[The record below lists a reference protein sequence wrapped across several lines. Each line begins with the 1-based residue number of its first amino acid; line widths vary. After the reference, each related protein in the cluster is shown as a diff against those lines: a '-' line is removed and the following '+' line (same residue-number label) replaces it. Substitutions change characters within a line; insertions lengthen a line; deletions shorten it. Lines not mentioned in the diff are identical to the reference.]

1 MRPDSEQRPVGPGHL
16 LALGVNGIV
25 GVGIF
30 FAPADLAARAPGAG
44 TAIFAATALV
54 LMPVALAFATLG
66 RRFDEDGGP
75 VVFARAAFGPL
86 PAFVVGWIAYVS
98 AIASSAAVIVGL
110 TTAVGPVV
118 GLDGEAGQRAAATI
132 LAALLALL
140 CAMGLRL
147 SARTWT
153 ALTVLKLLP
162 LIALAL
168 VYLISPGPPAAA
180 APPPSPVDGIEPSW
194 GAAALIATFA
204 YQGFEI
210 VPVLAG
216 QARRPAVSVPLATVG
231 SLAIAA
237 VLYVVL
243 QAACASALPHL
254 AASRAPLVEAAAVH
268 GGPGLAAFVGA
279 GTSLSALGIAFGM
292 MAATPFYLAALAR
305 VDGLGMGI
313 AAVDPRGVA
322 SRALFVTWALVTM
335 LIQAGGRG
343 ELFALSSIAV
353 LSQYLVTAAAL
364 LALALRRQRGLTA
377 RHAALAV
384 PAGIVA
390 LALAAGASPREA
402 IAAAAALLVG
412 LVIRATIHRRSRTA

>member
-1 MRPDSEQRPVGPGHL
+1 MPPADERRPVGPGHL

-44 TAIFAATALV
+44 TMIFAATALV
-54 LMPVALAFATLG
+54 LVPVALAFAALG

-86 PAFVVGWIAYVS
+86 PAFVVGWVAFVS

-110 TTAVGPVV
+110 TTAVGP
-118 GLDGEAGQRAAATI
+118 GIGIAGEAGRRVAATL
-132 LAALLALL
+132 LAALLASL
-140 CAMGLRL
+140 CALGLRL

-162 LIALAL
+162 LVTLAL
-168 VYLISPGPPAAA
+168 VYLVPPGPPAAV
-180 APPPSPVDGIEPSW
+180 APALAGAGAPSW
-194 GAAALIATFA
+194 GAAALVATFA

-231 SLAIAA
+231 SLAVAA
-237 VLYVVL
+237 VLYVLL

-254 AASRAPLVEAAAVH
+254 ASSGAPLVEAAAVH

-305 VDGLGMGI
+305 VDGLGMGL
-313 AAVDPRGVA
+313 ADVDARGVA
-322 SRALFVTWALVTM
+322 VRALLVTWALVTL

-364 LALALRRQRGLTA
+364 LALALRRQRGLSA
-377 RHAALAV
+377 GHAALAI
-384 PAGIVA
+384 PAGIVS
-390 LALAAGASPREA
+390 LALAAGASRREA
-402 IAAAAALLVG
+402 VVAASALLVG
-412 LVIRATIHRRSRTA
+412 LVIRAVLRRI